1 MHCIIKWL
9 FNTLAILFCMYS
21 NIYIMRISVCVIAE
35 GEYIDRITKTS
46 INLFQLYRVYET
58 KTAMMKKCG
67 LFTFLLSRIKHIY
80 TTSSIEYAR
89 MTVLLDCQDDWLNWI
104 FCVLW
109 ATHQLTLIVGR
120 QFFLITTHFIN
131 VVILSSKRSMQFLG
145 WHLSEFAGIIDFWDT
160 FVPQLAW
167 ALVNISKSYMALSY
181 RIERVIFIG

>member
-1 MHCIIKWL
+1 
-9 FNTLAILFCMYS
+9 MYS
-21 NIYIMRISVCVIAE
+21 NIYIMRISVCVIAK
-35 GEYIDRITKTS
+35 GEYIDRINKNFNQFIPIIQIIWDKNSHDEKVWSIYIFIVQNKT
-46 INLFQLYRVYET
+46 
-58 KTAMMKKCG
+58 
-67 LFTFLLSRIKHIY
+67 Y